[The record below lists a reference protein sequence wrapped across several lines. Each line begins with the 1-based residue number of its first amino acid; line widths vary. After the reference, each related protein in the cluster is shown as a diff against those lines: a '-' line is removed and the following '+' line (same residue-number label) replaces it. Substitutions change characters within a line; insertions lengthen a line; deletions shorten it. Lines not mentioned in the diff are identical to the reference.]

1 MYVICKT
8 LTANLKLIDKLV
20 VSPDTKIKYQY
31 VLPFM
36 YVICK
41 TLTANLKLIDKLVV
55 SPDTKLN
62 TTMFYLL
69 CTLYVKH

>member
-1 MYVICKT
+1 
-8 LTANLKLIDKLV
+8 
-20 VSPDTKIKYQY
+20 
-31 VLPFM
+31 M